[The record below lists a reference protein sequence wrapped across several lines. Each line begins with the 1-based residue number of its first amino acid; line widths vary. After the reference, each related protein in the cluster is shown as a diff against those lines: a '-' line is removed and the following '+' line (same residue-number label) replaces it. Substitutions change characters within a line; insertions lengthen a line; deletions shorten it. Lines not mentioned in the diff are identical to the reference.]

1 MEMWFGGLVVWWFGG
16 LVVLLSGGLVVW
28 QFGGLVDSQS
38 TRESNKTTYP
48 T

>member
-1 MEMWFGGLVVWWFGG
+1 MVWLFGG